1 MTRACICFSSSRV
14 SFCGARTRF
23 GFLPPFFLVVLIS
36 IRSSLL
42 THRYHS
48 VHRESSVI
56 SRYQA
61 EAALESISRRSSR
74 YIASEQARQIRQPS
88 LSPSSVVRQ
97 RAP

>member
-1 MTRACICFSSSRV
+1 M
-14 SFCGARTRF
+14 
-23 GFLPPFFLVVLIS
+23 
-36 IRSSLL
+36 
-42 THRYHS
+42 
-48 VHRESSVI
+48 

-97 RAP
+97 RAHLKSGSIRAVVGCLKFRPVTTLNHLVSEIRR